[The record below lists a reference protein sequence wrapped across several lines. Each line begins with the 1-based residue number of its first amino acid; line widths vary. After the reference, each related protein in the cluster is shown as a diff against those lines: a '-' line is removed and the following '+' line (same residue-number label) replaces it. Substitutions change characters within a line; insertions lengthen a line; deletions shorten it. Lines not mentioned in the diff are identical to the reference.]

1 MTNTLIVEVKDHV
14 ILTPIIWSV
23 FNILQKL
30 CKYKNMYLQKCKF
43 IFI

>member
-23 FNILQKL
+23 CNILQKL
-30 CKYKNMYLQKCKF
+30 VLNIYLQKCKF